1 MFVCLLH
8 PEIYKEALAN
18 PYYKY
23 AYVKPPK
30 PKSAMK
36 KNLKHTKSRC
46 QKFNSIKYQFDKMSN
61 TANRTSI
68 VQITAECSSIV
79 PQNYS

>member
-46 QKFNSIKYQFDKMSN
+46 QKLIHRQDLERRFLERHNL
-61 TANRTSI
+61 
-68 VQITAECSSIV
+68 E
-79 PQNYS
+79 

>member
-46 QKFNSIKYQFDKMSN
+46 QKLIHRQDLE
-61 TANRTSI
+61 R
-68 VQITAECSSIV
+68 
-79 PQNYS
+79 